1 MNESLSVEI
10 LWKGGVGGERG
21 KGREE
26 GEKEEEE
33 RRLRGGVTSTAEI
46 KAIINGLII

>member
-26 GEKEEEE
+26 GEKEEE